1 MTGGPSSRA
10 ARQSGAAGPVTQQL
24 HRTDGSS
31 AAGGS
36 SAGVADA
43 AAASL
48 GALHLLATLP
58 SLGGHWL
65 SATPVLHV
73 LVAMAGQG
81 QNKWVER
88 AEVYHV

>member
-1 MTGGPSSRA
+1 MTGGLSSRA
-10 ARQSGAAGPVTQQL
+10 APQSGAVDLITQRS
-24 HRTDGSS
+24 HRTD
-31 AAGGS
+31 AS
-36 SAGVADA
+36 SAGVSDA

-65 SATPVLHV
+65 SATLVLHV
-73 LVAMAGQG
+73 LVAMAGQK

-88 AEVYHV
+88 AEVYHVKGA